1 MNNSTSLD
9 NYWIKYIDNSTS
21 TTDDCY
27 IEPYYPPYD
36 SGTTWIQWYP
46 YYPERNKT
54 EHAFEI
60 LKLLVKERIISE
72 PRSFKKFVE
81 LVEKIAKV
89 V

>member
-1 MNNSTSLD
+1 MNDTTSLD
-9 NYWIKYIDNSTS
+9 NFYIQYADP
-21 TTDDCY
+21 TTTTGEYY
-27 IEPYYPPYD
+27 IEPYYPPCG
-36 SGTTWIQWYP
+36 GTTWVGWP
-46 YYPERNKT
+46 GFCSERNKT

-60 LKLLVKERIISE
+60 LKLMVKEKIISE